1 MCGIAA
7 LISPEPVAQAA
18 NILAMCDVLR
28 HRGPDGEGYVLFSGD
43 KLHVMDRT
51 MSRSLPSDFA
61 LSRVA
66 LGHRRLA
73 IVDLTDAGAQP
84 MPDAS
89 GRYWVTYN
97 GEIYNFSELR
107 SELESDGYEFRS
119 NCDTEVLLAAYARWG
134 KHCLRRLNGM
144 FAFVIYDL
152 ATQSVFAARDRF
164 GVKPLYWWRAPDGT
178 LAVASEIKAFTVLPG
193 WRARLDGQSAYD
205 YLVWGLT
212 DHNGRSMFQDVHPL
226 PAGTFIEMADA
237 PTAREPIP
245 VAWYILPTGATAAGG
260 EDGAPERWRALFT
273 DAVRLRLQADAPVGT
288 ALSGGL
294 DSSSIVGVT
303 YLLRDSRDPAG
314 RAAFS
319 ARAYDA
325 AFDEGEFMEAV
336 VRSTNVSQ
344 TCVWPDARDLLDRLS
359 DITWHMD
366 EPFGSASIFAEW
378 KVFEAVASTDVKVT
392 LDGHGGDEILAGY
405 RDYSAPFLGDLLRR
419 GRLVRLFS
427 ELRDFAKRGNVG
439 PAYLFQ
445 LVIDN
450 IAPDRLRDL
459 LRRLAGRTTASP
471 DWIDTTLMKAIPAS
485 PFPRARNISELS
497 RSQLTNTSLPMQ
509 LHWNDR
515 NSMAFS
521 IESRAPFLDFR
532 LVEFTLGLA
541 DHFKI
546 SGGISKRILRSAMA
560 GTVPDKILNRRDK
573 MGFVTPEENWVRR
586 EQPDGFRTALHRAVK
601 ASKGI
606 LRPEAIAMGDAMID
620 GRIPYNNRF
629 WRLINFGV
637 WMDRFNVEIVQ

>member
-7 LISPEPVAQAA
+7 LISPKPIEQSA

-28 HRGPDGEGYVLFSGD
+28 HRGPDGEGYVLLADRKS
-43 KLHVMDRT
+43 HVMDRRHPVPPDFA
-51 MSRSLPSDFA
+51 MSRA
-61 LSRVA
+61 A

-73 IVDLTDAGAQP
+73 IIDLTEAGAQP
-84 MPDAS
+84 MQDTS

-107 SELESDGYEFRS
+107 SELESSGTKFRS

-134 KHCLRRLNGM
+134 RDCLPRLNGM
-144 FAFVIYDL
+144 FAFIIYDSE
-152 ATQSVFAARDRF
+152 TQTVFAARDRF

-178 LAVASEIKAFTVLPG
+178 LALASEIKAFTTLAG
-193 WRARLDGQSAYD
+193 WRAHLDGQSAYD

-212 DHNGRSMFQDVHPL
+212 DHNGRTMFQGVRPL
-226 PAGTFIEMADA
+226 PPGTFIEIRQPDIAI
-237 PTAREPIP
+237 EPVA
-245 VAWYILPTGATAAGG
+245 VAWYTLPTGTAIAAS
-260 EDGAPERWRALFT
+260 DDTVRERWRALFT
-273 DAVRLRLQADAPVGT
+273 DAVRLRLQADTPVGT

-294 DSSSIVGVT
+294 DSSSIVCIT
-303 YLLRDSRDPAG
+303 HLLRGSEDRAS

-319 ARAYDA
+319 ARAHDA
-325 AFDEGEFMEAV
+325 SFDESEFMEAV
-336 VRSTNVSQ
+336 VQKTKVSQ
-344 TCVWPDARDLLDRLS
+344 TCVWPEARDLLDRLS

-378 KVFEAVASTDVKVT
+378 KVFETVASTDVKVT

-405 RDYSAPFLGDLLRR
+405 REYPAPFLGDLLRR
-419 GRLVRLFS
+419 GRLLQFFG
-427 ELRDFAKRGNVG
+427 ELRDLAKRGNVG

-450 IAPDRLRDL
+450 VASDRLRYM
-459 LRRLAGRTTASP
+459 LRRITGRTIATP
-471 DWIDTTLMKAIPAS
+471 DWIDTTRIKVTPAT
-485 PFPRARNISELS
+485 PFPNARTISELS
-497 RSQLTNTSLPMQ
+497 RSQLATTSLPMQ

-541 DHFKI
+541 DRFKI
-546 SGGISKRILRSAMA
+546 HQGISKRILRSAMA
-560 GTVPDKILNRRDK
+560 GTVPEKILNRRDK
-573 MGFVTPEENWVRR
+573 MGFVTPEENWVRH
-586 EQPDGFRTALHRAVK
+586 EQPDGFRAALHQAVK
-601 ASKGI
+601 ASRGVLK
-606 LRPEAIAMGDAMID
+606 PEAIEMGNAMID
-620 GRIPYNNRF
+620 GRTPYNNRF

-637 WMDRFNVEIVQ
+637 WMDRFNVEVAP

>member
-7 LISPEPVAQAA
+7 LISPEPIPQSV

-28 HRGPDGEGYVLFSGD
+28 HRGPDGEGYVLFGD
-43 KLHVMDRT
+43 REPHIMDR
-51 MSRSLPSDFA
+51 SQSVQPDFA
-61 LSRVA
+61 MSRVA

-73 IVDLTDAGAQP
+73 IIDLTEAGAQP
-84 MPDAS
+84 MLDAS

-107 SELESDGYEFRS
+107 SELELGGYTFRS

-134 KHCLRRLNGM
+134 KDCLPRLNGM
-144 FAFVIYDL
+144 FAFVIYDNE
-152 ATQSVFAARDRF
+152 TQAVFAARDRF

-178 LAVASEIKAFTVLPG
+178 LALASEIKAFTTLPG

-212 DHNGRSMFQDVHPL
+212 DHNGRTMFQDVRPI
-226 PAGTFIEMADA
+226 PPGAFIEIKQPNIASQ
-237 PTAREPIP
+237 PVP
-245 VAWYILPTGATAAGG
+245 VAWYTLPTGTATAVN
-260 EDGAPERWRALFT
+260 DDTVRERWRALFT

-294 DSSSIVGVT
+294 DSSSIVCVT
-303 YLLRDSRDPAG
+303 HLLRNSEHPG
-314 RAAFS
+314 SRAAFS
-319 ARAYDA
+319 ARAHDP

-336 VRSTNVSQ
+336 VQKTDVAQ
-344 TCVWPDARDLLDRLS
+344 ACVWPEAQNLLDHLS

-378 KVFEAVASTDVKVT
+378 KVFEMVASTNVKVT

-405 RDYSAPFLGDLLRR
+405 REYPGPLLGDMIRR
-419 GRLVRLFS
+419 GRLVRFFS
-427 ELRDFAKRGNVG
+427 ELRNLARNGNVG
-439 PAYLFQ
+439 PAHLLQ

-450 IAPDRLRDL
+450 VASDRLRSS
-459 LRRLAGRTTASP
+459 LRRITGRTIATP
-471 DWIDTTLMKAIPAS
+471 DWIDTTRIKVIPAS
-485 PFPRARNISELS
+485 PFSPAKNISDLS
-497 RSQLTNTSLPMQ
+497 RAQLTTTSLPMQ

-541 DHFKI
+541 DRFKI
-546 SGGISKRILRSAMA
+546 CEGISKRILRSAMA
-560 GTVPDKILNRRDK
+560 GTVPEKILNRRDK
-573 MGFVTPEENWVRR
+573 MGFVTPEENWVRHA
-586 EQPDGFRTALHRAVK
+586 QPNGFRAALHQAVK
-601 ASKGI
+601 ASRGVLK
-606 LRPEAIAMGDAMID
+606 PEAIVMGNAMID

-637 WMDRFNVEIVQ
+637 WMERFNVELAP